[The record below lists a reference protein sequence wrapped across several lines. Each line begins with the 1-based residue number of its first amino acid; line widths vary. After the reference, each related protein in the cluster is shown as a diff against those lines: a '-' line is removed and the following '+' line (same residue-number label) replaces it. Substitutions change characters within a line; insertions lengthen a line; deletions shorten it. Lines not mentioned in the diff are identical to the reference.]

1 MRLVKFTPRE
11 MQEDLPEELDFSK
24 LTPVIGR
31 GIYAAEA
38 RGAAPMTA
46 RYVVVDDENI
56 AVSLEDG
63 RKVIAPIS
71 WYPRLKHATPAERN
85 SWKLILGGRAI
96 GWRALGVAIA
106 VKALLEGTKANE
118 SAGSL
123 RKWIDERNAKQRRKT
138 A

>member
-1 MRLVKFTPRE
+1 MKSDPRE
-11 MQEDLPEELDFSK
+11 SREELPDEVDFSK
-24 LTPVIGR
+24 LTPIVGR
-31 GIYAAEA
+31 GIYARES
-38 RGAAPMTA
+38 RGAAPMAA

-63 RKVIAPIS
+63 RKVLAPIA
-71 WYPRLKHATPAERN
+71 WYPRLKHATPVERN
-85 SWKLILGGRAI
+85 SWKLLLGGRAI
-96 GWRALGVAIA
+96 GWRSLGIAIA

-123 RKWIDERNAKQRRKT
+123 KKWLDERNAKQRRKT